1 MVDEQVA
8 SVLLLCLVFLL
19 NSLSCGFGLFEA
31 DVAEVF
37 VLTIVVASLDVSGC
51 DLSKLA
57 KHLLELLVVSSG
69 GKVLDEDVVECVAV
83 ACLALLAFLMVEG
96 LDLLAVEFESSAC
109 LDGFFGG
116 VSIFKLNVAKTAGFA
131 VWIRFQFAGL
141 DGSELGEGIE
151 QRLLVDLQVDVADE
165 HVGLWVKDSAFL
177 EGGADCRA
185 INLLV
190 VDAVGTTFGF
200 GGVKELEE
208 AVAVLALGLLVGSD
222 DSLEDVVPQ

>member
-1 MVDEQVA
+1 
-8 SVLLLCLVFLL
+8 
-19 NSLSCGFGLFEA
+19 
-31 DVAEVF
+31 
-37 VLTIVVASLDVSGC
+37 
-51 DLSKLA
+51 
-57 KHLLELLVVSSG
+57 
-69 GKVLDEDVVECVAV
+69 
-83 ACLALLAFLMVEG
+83 MVEG

-109 LDGFFGG
+109 LDGFLGG
-116 VSIFKLNVAKTAGFA
+116 VCIFKLNVAKTARFA

-177 EGGADCRA
+177 EGGADRRA